1 MADDVTPLASLSL
14 THVYYVRSLR
24 PLQVQTASTNP
35 SFSAQQNPDDP
46 VSLLCAWLALVPQA
60 LCVVYATLI
69 WSTREAEVIL
79 MFAGQLACEAAN
91 FALKRL
97 IKEERPAR
105 IHATGGKGYGMPSS
119 HAQFAFFWAVAVG
132 LFLLG
137 RHTPK
142 EKQLQLQQKQ
152 KEKKQATNGN
162 TTTTNGPGN
171 GNVGLFKTL
180 TDSATDLERYAHEPW
195 SFAHRFVASLGALGL
210 AGAVAWS
217 RIYLG
222 YHTEKQVLVGCGAGT
237 LCAVAWFV
245 VTHVV
250 RQSGLLGQ
258 ILDFPVVRWFRV
270 RDLVVEEDL
279 LQAGWEKWE
288 EQRLARREVEERK
301 KEL

>member
-14 THVYYVRSLR
+14 THVYY
-24 PLQVQTASTNP
+24 
-35 SFSAQQNPDDP
+35 NPDDP
-46 VSLLCAWLALVPQA
+46 ISLLCAWLALAPQA

-137 RHTPK
+137 RHTPR
-142 EKQLQLQQKQ
+142 EQQQQKQ
-152 KEKKQATNGN
+152 GKKKQVTNGN
-162 TTTTNGPGN
+162 TTNGTGN
-171 GNVGLFKTL
+171 AGPSLFKTL

-195 SFAHRFVASLGALGL
+195 SFAHRAVASLGALVL

-217 RIYLG
+217 RTYLG

-279 LQAGWEKWE
+279 PQAGWEKWE
-288 EQRLARREVEERK
+288 EQRVARREVEERK
-301 KEL
+301 KGL

>member
-1 MADDVTPLASLSL
+1 
-14 THVYYVRSLR
+14 
-24 PLQVQTASTNP
+24 
-35 SFSAQQNPDDP
+35 
-46 VSLLCAWLALVPQA
+46 
-60 LCVVYATLI
+60 
-69 WSTREAEVIL
+69 

-137 RHTPK
+137 RHTPR
-142 EKQLQLQQKQ
+142 EQQQQKQ
-152 KEKKQATNGN
+152 GKKKQVTNGN
-162 TTTTNGPGN
+162 TTNGTGN
-171 GNVGLFKTL
+171 AGPSLFKTL

-195 SFAHRFVASLGALGL
+195 SFAHRAVASLGALVL

-217 RIYLG
+217 RTYLG

-279 LQAGWEKWE
+279 PQAGWEKWE
-288 EQRLARREVEERK
+288 EQRVARREVEERK
-301 KEL
+301 KGL